1 MAAAFVDGEGAGD
14 ADGVAVLGAEAEE
27 LGLAAE
33 KDDGELRFRVF
44 ESEIAVAA
52 GGRPP
57 VGDFTFD
64 DNVAVGALDQVANVA
79 DELADAE
86 HVLRGSFAG
95 DSFRCGW
102 QDLSFGGGGSAE
114 GAGLFCEDVGGGD
127 VGWRVEEGWGGGLR
141 GARRGTLGVGAAE
154 VGEAGDV
161 VGHRRTILVLRG
173 RQE

>member
-1 MAAAFVDGEGAGD
+1 MAAGFVDGEGARD
-14 ADGVAVLGAEAEE
+14 ADGVAVRGAEAEE

-33 KDDGELRFRVF
+33 EDDGELGFRVLEGEVAVATGGRSPIGDF
-44 ESEIAVAA
+44 AFDDDVAVSALDEIA
-52 GGRPP
+52 
-57 VGDFTFD
+57 DM
-64 DNVAVGALDQVANVA
+64 A

-86 HVLRGSFAG
+86 YFLRGSFAG